1 MTKVL
6 IIGGSGFLGSHVADY
21 FTKKKYDVT
30 IFDKTKSHHLKKKQN
45 FIF

>member
-21 FTKKKYDVT
+21 FTKKKYCYGE
-30 IFDKTKSHHLKKKQN
+30 KRN
-45 FIF
+45 GNYR